1 MNSTWGQG
9 EHSDSFDLDQE
20 MNGDDFGRPAS
31 FANLL
36 LDSIGCECPAL
47 SDFLISLHFA
57 VNKTWEL
64 DGITRAYLIWKKKK
78 KVNIPQKDRA
88 LSVGIKKK
96 VKLEP

>member
-47 SDFLISLHFA
+47 SDFLVSLHFA
-57 VNKTWEL
+57 VTKTWEL

-78 KVNIPQKDRA
+78 KSTFHRRIGHFQLVLRRK
-88 LSVGIKKK
+88 
-96 VKLEP
+96 